1 MGMPLDLIWLTI
13 AAYVVV
19 QVIALMRSS
28 SRSRMA
34 AALPLFVMVPVF
46 IHAAVGLVQGS
57 NLWPLLML
65 FTSPIALLYVV
76 VVAALPQRSGCQTP
90 IRPPLISSESS
101 LPCAI
106 HSVGHW

>member
-13 AAYVVV
+13 PAYVVV

-28 SRSRMA
+28 RGSRMA

-46 IHAAVGLVQGS
+46 VHAAVGLVQEK

-65 FTSPIALLYVV
+65 FASPIALLYVTL
-76 VVAALPQRSGCQTP
+76 VAVLARRSVTP
-90 IRPPLISSESS
+90 L
-101 LPCAI
+101 
-106 HSVGHW
+106 VQ